1 MCAVDQRVTD
11 ALTEAA
17 AAWVTLALQRLDE
30 RHLEAA
36 TACLEVDGAD
46 LQVVVRLCRGAI
58 DLEGTVESAGKRTT
72 LYREEVAPLRPRTS
86 FAPPESDKKY

>member
-1 MCAVDQRVTD
+1 MCVMDQRVTD

-46 LQVVVRLCRGAI
+46 LQVVVRLCRVAI
-58 DLEGTVESAGKRTT
+58 DLEGTCRQAYYALSRGSCST
-72 LYREEVAPLRPRTS
+72 AP
-86 FAPPESDKKY
+86 

>member
-1 MCAVDQRVTD
+1 MDQRVTD

-58 DLEGTVESAGKRTT
+58 DLEGTVESAGK

>member
-1 MCAVDQRVTD
+1 MDQRVTD

-36 TACLEVDGAD
+36 TACLEVDGAALASAPRVYFD
-46 LQVVVRLCRGAI
+46 VYRRA
-58 DLEGTVESAGKRTT
+58 VESNRKR
-72 LYREEVAPLRPRTS
+72 LSNRRWRWPR
-86 FAPPESDKKY
+86 

>member
-1 MCAVDQRVTD
+1 
-11 ALTEAA
+11 
-17 AAWVTLALQRLDE
+17 VTLALQRLDE

-72 LYREEVAPLRPRTS
+72 LYQVAPLRPRTS